1 MMTAALSHRTA
12 FATPGLALTAKP
24 RAVSSTCV
32 VRLIDRRTG
41 QIHRVN
47 GSPLVVYTRNP
58 DAAVADLL
66 DGRDAE
72 VWEARVEPI
81 GGRA

>member
-12 FATPGLALTAKP
+12 FATPGLALTAT
-24 RAVSSTCV
+24 AETCA

-41 QIHRVN
+41 QTHRIN
-47 GSPLVVYTRNP
+47 GSPLVIFTRNP

-66 DGRDAE
+66 EGRDAG

-81 GGRA
+81 GARA